1 MRYGKTCFVKEED
14 PTFKLYYRGQMIGL
28 IRKIIL
34 AACDPNHDCTGDTK
48 RETNLKNE
56 MEIVRKDDLTM
67 FLISREST
75 CLTARKMLD
84 VMSEYEDD
92 MDRSQN
98 TDLCVLLIVKNCDY
112 MTCEIVVS
120 LIDFIFEKKHV
131 CLQRFSFLA
140 RLFWLNCTFNV
151 YSNVVEIK
159 DCLNVIFSDF
169 IKIYLKHLNVAPTF
183 IRNNL

>member
-1 MRYGKTCFVKEED
+1 MATDWSSDALWKKTCFVKEED

-48 RETNLKNE
+48 HETNLKNE
-56 MEIVRKDDLTM
+56 MEIVRRMIFPWPDLTM
-67 FLISREST
+67 FLTSREST

-140 RLFWLNCTFNV
+140 RLF
-151 YSNVVEIK
+151 
-159 DCLNVIFSDF
+159 
-169 IKIYLKHLNVAPTF
+169 
-183 IRNNL
+183 

>member
-1 MRYGKTCFVKEED
+1 
-14 PTFKLYYRGQMIGL
+14 
-28 IRKIIL
+28 
-34 AACDPNHDCTGDTK
+34 
-48 RETNLKNE
+48 
-56 MEIVRKDDLTM
+56 M
-67 FLISREST
+67 FLTSREST

-140 RLFWLNCTFNV
+140 RLF
-151 YSNVVEIK
+151 
-159 DCLNVIFSDF
+159 
-169 IKIYLKHLNVAPTF
+169 
-183 IRNNL
+183 

>member
-1 MRYGKTCFVKEED
+1 
-14 PTFKLYYRGQMIGL
+14 
-28 IRKIIL
+28 
-34 AACDPNHDCTGDTK
+34 
-48 RETNLKNE
+48 
-56 MEIVRKDDLTM
+56 
-67 FLISREST
+67 
-75 CLTARKMLD
+75 MLD

-98 TDLCVLLIVKNCDY
+98 PDLCVLLIVKNCDY

-169 IKIYLKHLNVAPTF
+169 IKCL
-183 IRNNL
+183 

>member
-1 MRYGKTCFVKEED
+1 MRYVKTCFAKEED

-56 MEIVRKDDLTM
+56 MEIVRRMVFPWPDLTM
-67 FLISREST
+67 FLTSREST
-75 CLTARKMLD
+75 CLTARKNAGRD
-84 VMSEYEDD
+84 VWIRRWYGQISKH
-92 MDRSQN
+92 RSMCFA
-98 TDLCVLLIVKNCDY
+98 DCKNCDY

-169 IKIYLKHLNVAPTF
+169 IKCL
-183 IRNNL
+183 